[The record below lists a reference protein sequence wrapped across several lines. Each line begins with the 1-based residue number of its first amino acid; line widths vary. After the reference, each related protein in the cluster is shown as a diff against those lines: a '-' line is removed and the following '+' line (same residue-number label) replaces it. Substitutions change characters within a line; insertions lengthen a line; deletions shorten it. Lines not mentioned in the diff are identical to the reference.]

1 MAQVITWCVRPYAA
15 VKWLQLLCFFLI
27 VIFLLDG
34 RIQWWP
40 YTAIFLG
47 SIISAIV
54 VAVLL
59 LIGFF
64 EINRSLSAKMPWLT
78 TEFIINL
85 VLLVFTLAASALLV
99 FDYFKMLGGEF
110 HHHKYTPPANIG
122 RDGWKMRILVVLA
135 SMLMAALAFLYSTL
149 QAKKRA
155 R

>member
-15 VKWLQLLCFFLI
+15 AKWLQLLCFFLI

-40 YTAIFLG
+40 YTAIFIG
-47 SIISAIV
+47 SILGGII

-64 EINRSLSAKMPWLT
+64 EISRSLAAKMPWLT
-78 TEFIINL
+78 IEFFIN
-85 VLLVFTLAASALLV
+85 VALLVFTLVASGILV

-110 HHHKYTPPANIG
+110 QHHKYTPPANIG
-122 RDGWKMRILVVLA
+122 KDGWKMRILVVLV
-135 SMLMAALAFLYSTL
+135 SMLMAVLAFLYSTL